1 MANHVSS
8 YLKFVRVNDAG
19 MAFIL
24 KELQRINA
32 VERKYGELNIAE
44 LEGYETYEE
53 MCNNVGAKWAYI
65 IDADQYG
72 ISFNSAWTPPTEWIQ
87 ELIAEIGKIDSN
99 SVCEFTYEDEMPNF
113 VGAFLYKGGELVDG
127 CEEDGDEILEKA
139 LEVAELREHWDAELE
154 EFDDEGQDMY
164 NDMIWDLA
172 NECQCEILE
181 SARNCLEEA

>member
-19 MAFIL
+19 LDFIK
-24 KELQRINA
+24 KELERINA

-44 LEGYETYEE
+44 LEGYTTFEE

-65 IDADQYG
+65 IDADEGG

-99 SVCEFTYEDEMPNF
+99 SICEFTYEDEMPNF
-113 VGAFLYKGGELVDG
+113 VGAFLYKGGELLDG
-127 CEEDGDEILEKA
+127 CEEEGDEILEKA
-139 LEVAELREHWDAELE
+139 LEDDELREHWDETLE
-154 EFDDEGQDMY
+154 EFDEEGQDMY
-164 NDMIWDLA
+164 NDMVWDLA
-172 NECQCEILE
+172 NECQSEILN
-181 SARNCLEEA
+181 SCYGQLEEV

>member
-65 IDADQYG
+65 NCADQYG

-99 SVCEFTYEDEMPNF
+99 SICELTYEDEMPNF

-127 CEEDGDEILEKA
+127 CEEDGDEILAKA
-139 LEVAELREHWDAELE
+139 LEDAELREHWDAELE
-154 EFDDEGQDMY
+154 EFDDEGQDIY

-172 NECQCEILE
+172 NEVQYEILK
-181 SARNCLEEA
+181 SARECLEEA

>member
-53 MCNNVGAKWAYI
+53 MCDNVGAKWAHI
-65 IDADQYG
+65 IDADQHG
-72 ISFNSAWTPPTEWIQ
+72 ISFNSAWTPPTEWIEQ
-87 ELIAEIGKIDSN
+87 LIAEIGKIDSN
-99 SVCEFTYEDEMPNF
+99 SICELTYEDEMPNF
-113 VGAFLYKGGELVDG
+113 VGAFLYEGGELLDG
-127 CEEDGDEILEKA
+127 CEEDGDEILAKA
-139 LEVAELREHWDAELE
+139 LEDDELREHWDAELE
-154 EFDDEGQDMY
+154 EFDEEGQDMY

-172 NECQCEILE
+172 NECQSDILK
-181 SARNCLEEA
+181 NCHEHLGLA